1 MRQVPLIDRSRCSA
15 LVITCSDFRFKTAER
30 AFAEQLGL
38 VDDYDLIARPGASR
52 ALVAP
57 KMPAAR
63 ETLLA
68 EIDLLWSAHHFERIL
83 LVHHVSCRAYDDLA
97 SPANEHAIHGEHL
110 GRAQEALA
118 GRHTDVRVETY
129 LLEVR
134 DGAITAVAVGDGGAP
149 GGDDPPLHMIRGKGV
164 A

>member
-1 MRQVPLIDRSRCSA
+1 MSQTPLIDRSTCTA

-52 ALVAP
+52 AIVAP
-57 KMPAAR
+57 RMPAAR
-63 ETLLA
+63 ETLLG

-97 SPANEHAIHGEHL
+97 TPDNERAVHSEHL
-110 GRAQEALA
+110 GRAREALA
-118 GRHTDVRVETY
+118 GRQNDVRVETY
-129 LLEVR
+129 LLEAR
-134 DGAITAVAVGDGGAP
+134 DGTITPVVVGDGDAP
-149 GGDDPPLHMIRGKGV
+149 GGDDPPLHMIRGKGM